1 MTITTEQR
9 DKLDAIYRDIVNKR
23 EDIIYT
29 LNTLDDQIFN
39 FENILY
45 DLHEEGWLPS
55 DLFYE
60 GGIFDR

>member
-9 DKLDAIYRDIVNKR
+9 NQLDAIYRDIVNKR
-23 EDIIYT
+23 EDIIYA

-39 FENILY
+39 LENILC
-45 DLHEEGWLPS
+45 DLHEEGWTPS